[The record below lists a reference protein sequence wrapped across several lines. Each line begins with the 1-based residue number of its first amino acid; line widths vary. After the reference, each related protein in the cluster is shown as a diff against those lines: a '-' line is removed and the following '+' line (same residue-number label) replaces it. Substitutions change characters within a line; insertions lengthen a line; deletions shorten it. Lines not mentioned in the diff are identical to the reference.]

1 MSTIPDFTI
10 IGAGILGLSVAREL
24 LSQYPDA
31 HIEILEKEAA
41 VGKHASGRNS
51 GVLHSGIYYKEGSLK
66 ARVCAEGARE
76 MAEFCRKHQLPLKE
90 YGKVIVP
97 TKQEDDE
104 VIDVLNRRAISNGAK
119 VEIIDEQQLLEIE
132 PNVNVVTGRALYSPH
147 TSVVDSGAILNKL
160 VEMLK
165 EKGVSIHYG
174 VEVKDVDIG
183 KKQIITS
190 TKPRP
195 FNYVVNTAGLYADR
209 IAQMFQS
216 GMDYVMLPFKGLYY
230 DVSENG
236 GLKINGL
243 IYPVPDMGVP
253 FLGVHFT
260 RNVSG
265 KVFVGPTAVP
275 ALGRENYSGLK
286 GAKAFEFAPTL
297 YRLAG
302 QYISN
307 KHGFRRYAHEEASR
321 FMKSKFTDAAKL
333 LVPGITTSD
342 LLLSSKVGIRAQLYD
357 KSSKELIHDFVVEG
371 GEHSIHVLN
380 AVSPAFTSAFS
391 FSRFLVNK
399 IKGI

>member
-1 MSTIPDFTI
+1 MIPDFTI

-24 LSQYPDA
+24 LKQYPDA
-31 HIEILEKEAA
+31 NIEILEKEEA

-76 MAEFCRKHQLPLKE
+76 MAEFCREHQLPLKE
-90 YGKVIVP
+90 HGKVIIP

-104 VIDVLNRRAISNGAK
+104 VIDVLNKRAISNGAK
-119 VEIIDEQQLLEIE
+119 IEIIDEKQLLEIE
-132 PNVNVVTGRALYSPH
+132 PDVNVVTGRALYSPY
-147 TSVVDSGAILNKL
+147 TSVVDSDAILNKL
-160 VEMLK
+160 VEILND
-165 EKGVSIHYG
+165 KGVSIHYG
-174 VEVKDVDIG
+174 VRVKDVNVS
-183 KKQIITS
+183 KKKIITS
-190 TKPRP
+190 EKPRP
-195 FNYVVNTAGLYADR
+195 FNFVVNTTGLYADR
-209 IAQMFQS
+209 VAQMFKS
-216 GMDYVMLPFKGLYY
+216 GLDYVMLPFKGLYY
-230 DVSENG
+230 DVSKDS

-260 RNVSG
+260 KNVTG

-275 ALGRENYSGLK
+275 ALGRENYSGLN
-286 GAKAFEFAPTL
+286 GANPFEFTSTL

-321 FMKSKFTDAAKL
+321 FLKSKFTSAAKI
-333 LVPGITTSD
+333 LVPKITASD
-342 LLLSSKVGIRAQLYD
+342 LALSSKVGIRAQLHD
-357 KSSKELIHDFVVEG
+357 KKNKELVHDFVVER

-391 FSRFLVNK
+391 FSRYLVNK
-399 IKGI
+399 I